1 MLSINSF
8 IHCYINYANFS
19 GASTN
24 KTKLK
29 KLFGKQKQA
38 ARITINQDRFKHN
51 DPLLKILNALH
62 VYKIK
67 LFQVLLFM
75 YKIKTNSSPQIFL
88 HQFQTI
94 NYKYATRYFRK
105 YFKDPKRERKTTYA
119 KYYIYARG
127 PVIWSSFLNETE
139 KNILLQHFFK
149 RKIKGKIFE
158 FEEEISFF

>member
-88 HQFQTI
+88 HQFQKM
-94 NYKYATRYFRK
+94 NYKYATRYSRK

-119 KYYIYARG
+119 
-127 PVIWSSFLNETE
+127 
-139 KNILLQHFFK
+139 NITFMHVVRL
-149 RKIKGKIFE
+149 FE
-158 FEEEISFF
+158 AAF

>member
-38 ARITINQDRFKHN
+38 ARTTINQDRFKHN

-75 YKIKTNSSPQIFL
+75 YKIKTNSSHQIFL

>member
-51 DPLLKILNALH
+51 DPLLKIVNALH

-127 PVIWSSFLNETE
+127 PVI
-139 KNILLQHFFK
+139 
-149 RKIKGKIFE
+149 
-158 FEEEISFF
+158 